1 MDGRLAWEPRLA
13 EAVVLGEVQR
23 RLEGGDRGLYLAYH
37 AEADQLYE
45 RYPAEAREEVFEQL
59 HRRLFLKLGLGSPI
73 EQAIEEYPGI
83 TPQVAGALIACAGG
97 PHEEGADLVQGKADA
112 PAAPPRLALTLCPER
127 FLDPSELRRYLR
139 HELMH
144 VADMLDPGFGYRRE
158 DLSGGSPAEEN
169 ILRLRYRTLWD
180 VTIDGRLEHA
190 DHGCP
195 GRREEREQEFTAVFH
210 RLPPEQRE
218 ALFSRLWAG
227 EDVSHLLLLETAR
240 GDLPVTDRLG
250 SGAGAAAAA
259 PRTRALLPGSL
270 CPLCRFPSH
279 EFVERFDHLAPALI
293 ELIRQDFPGWSPDQ
307 GACERCV
314 ELYQVRAGCW

>member
-139 HELMH
+139 H
-144 VADMLDPGFGYRRE
+144 
-158 DLSGGSPAEEN
+158 
-169 ILRLRYRTLWD
+169 
-180 VTIDGRLEHA
+180 
-190 DHGCP
+190 
-195 GRREEREQEFTAVFH
+195 AVFQ
-210 RLPPEQRE
+210 RLPAGQRE
-218 ALFSRLWAG
+218 TLFSRLWAG
-227 EDVSHLLLLETAR
+227 EAVTHPGLLETAR
-240 GDLPVTDRLG
+240 GGIAAAPELLG
-250 SGAGAAAAA
+250 FPSGAAAAA